1 MTPNN
6 IVISSTKE
14 VSTGTSTAALVEA
27 TLHGCNSV
35 LLIIIVGG
43 YVVALI
49 LHRLEKKYQDKLN
62 VKGVR
67 NYGIIRIL

>member
-1 MTPNN
+1 MPTNN

-14 VSTGTSTAALVEA
+14 ISTGTSTAALVEA
-27 TLHGCNSV
+27 ALHGGNSV
-35 LLIIIVGG
+35 LFIIIVGG
-43 YVVALI
+43 YVVALV
-49 LHRLEKKYQDKLN
+49 LHRLEKHYENKLN